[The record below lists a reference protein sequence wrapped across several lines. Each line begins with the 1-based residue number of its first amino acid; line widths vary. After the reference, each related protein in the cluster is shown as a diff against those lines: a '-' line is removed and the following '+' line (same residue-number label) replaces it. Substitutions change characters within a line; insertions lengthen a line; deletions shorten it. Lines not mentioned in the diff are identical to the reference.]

1 MTEACILVGYG
12 VHVYGFSLLAMHL
25 CLVFTDPPAANNL
38 LLAIGIMYTL
48 TANHTWICT
57 NRIIISSLPLT
68 I

>member
-38 LLAIGIMYTL
+38 SLAIGIMYTHSYL
-48 TANHTWICT
+48 
-57 NRIIISSLPLT
+57 
-68 I
+68 